1 MNSNPVSRYRRY
13 MPPIM
18 AAVLAAA
25 VAIPAARAGGEP
37 DLVNALRAKGAQIV
51 PLGARGGLKGYLVT
65 PEGGDGYSLYVT
77 GDGHGVAGLLYGP
90 GGALLTGGQLAA
102 VRGGNNPVGTAPR
115 ASIKPL
121 LPPLHGVSPLTPER
135 PALPPPGVCGSPVPG
150 SPEETASGAGARGS
164 ATAAETATP
173 DTAPKT
179 VKGASR
185 EDLFGRAP
193 VRFRLYVGRTRA
205 AGRPVRRCALSVV
218 AFRGGADWPRGDGRQ
233 APSACRPGGAA
244 GRGVCPPR
252 GGKSPPVP
260 TRRKPGSPARRVR
273 PVRPVPKL
281 WIASRGITPSSTP
294 GASAPCR

>member
-150 SPEETASGAGARGS
+150 SPEETASGAGARGERHRCRNGHTRYGPQNS
-164 ATAAETATP
+164 Q
-173 DTAPKT
+173 
-179 VKGASR
+179 
-185 EDLFGRAP
+185 GRIQGGPVRARP
-193 VRFRLYVGRTRA
+193 VRFRLYVGRARA

-218 AFRGGADWPRGDGRQ
+218 AFRGGADRPRGDGR
-233 APSACRPGGAA
+233 
-244 GRGVCPPR
+244 
-252 GGKSPPVP
+252 
-260 TRRKPGSPARRVR
+260 
-273 PVRPVPKL
+273 
-281 WIASRGITPSSTP
+281 
-294 GASAPCR
+294 